1 MALVASLYPNWSL
14 MAQLPVFYRHV
25 KNKVDRLFSSMLSVT
40 LSGWHGWWC
49 HEPKIALSLTGAL

>member
-40 LSGWHGWWC
+40 LSGWHG
-49 HEPKIALSLTGAL
+49 